1 MFIRLIVGL
10 LASAFLIAA
19 YLGLPLE
26 EIQAYLFLLIL
37 VTVGIPHGALDHK
50 IVFTNESYR
59 KRDKIKFYVTYVI
72 LMLVT
77 GLCWFINAQWSFIL
91 FLFISAFHFG
101 QSQFYYVNLKGILA
115 GLLYFSWG
123 VVLLSSIIWLNL
135 GECIDFFLSLPQ
147 LKAETF
153 ITPTI
158 IGSSVVVS
166 FILFA
171 GVVSYALIK
180 RKMSLKAL
188 CYELLSLFIIIG
200 LAAKTTAVMAFIIY
214 FGLWHSLISLS
225 LEYKH
230 LRGKNANY
238 NLWAFTKELLP
249 HSTIAILFMAVFYW
263 YSFRYDWAISPYM
276 LFIILI
282 SIITVP
288 HLFVMGRMYNSFRLP
303 S

>member
-10 LASAFLIAA
+10 LASSFLFAA
-19 YLGLPLE
+19 LLELPLE

-50 IVFTNESYR
+50 IIFSNKSYG
-59 KRDKIKFYVTYVI
+59 KKDKVKFYVTYVV
-72 LMLVT
+72 LMVIT

-101 QSQFYYVNLKGILA
+101 QSQFYYVNLKGILG
-115 GLLYFSWG
+115 GLLYLSWG
-123 VVLLSSIIWLNL
+123 VFLLSSIIWLNL

-147 LKAETF
+147 LRAETY
-153 ITPTI
+153 ITSTI
-158 IGSSVVVS
+158 IGMSVILS
-166 FILFA
+166 FIMFSGL
-171 GVVSYALIK
+171 VSYALIK
-180 RKMSLKAL
+180 RKMSFKAL
-188 CYELLSLFIIIG
+188 GYEVVSLLIIIG
-200 LAAKTTAVMAFIIY
+200 LAAKTTAVMAFIVY

-230 LRGKNANY
+230 LNNKNPN
-238 NLWAFTKELLP
+238 FRFGDFIKELLP
-249 HSTIAILFMAVFYW
+249 HSTIAFLFMAVFYW
-263 YSFRYDWAISPYM
+263 YSFSYEWTISPYM